1 MKIGVI
7 GAGMVGATAAYAMV
21 MRGVGREIVLV
32 DRDRKLAEAQA
43 QDITHATPFAYPLPV
58 RAGDYAALEGAG
70 IVVLAAGIGQKPG
83 ESRLDLLARNAQV
96 FGEILPRV
104 LAVAPD
110 AVLLVATNP
119 VDVMTQIATRI
130 ATRVATGISGLPS
143 GRVIGSGTVLD
154 TARFRGLLGAHL
166 GISPKSVHAYV
177 LGEHGDSEVLCW
189 SGAIAGNAPIDD
201 FADALGRPLTE
212 AIRAEIDAGVRRAAY
227 RIIDGKGATYYGIG
241 AGIARIAQC
250 IEADERA
257 VLAVSVV
264 TELVGSVADVA
275 LSLPR
280 VIGAGGV
287 IADLQPALNDG
298 ERAALAG
305 SAAILKE
312 AVDSVPMPSADR
324 VVT

>member
-1 MKIGVI
+1 MKIGVV

-70 IVVLAAGIGQKPG
+70 IVVLAAGVGQKPG

-96 FGEILPRV
+96 FGEIVPRV

-130 ATRVATGISGLPS
+130 ANRISDLPP

-201 FADALGRPLTE
+201 FADALGRPLTD
-212 AIRAEIDAGVRRAAY
+212 AVRAEIDAGVRRAAC

-241 AGIARIAQC
+241 GGIARIAQC

-298 ERAALAG
+298 ERATLAR

-312 AVDSVPMPSADR
+312 AVDSVPLPSADR